1 MKKGRFKSKDDSVYN
16 PHNNSEDEDGQ
27 VYNEIISMI
36 SQSRNCSQMTLS
48 NNGFVNFESNTA
60 NEPPIA
66 PLPKKTRAKRKPK
79 LKAVQEEQTT

>member
-1 MKKGRFKSKDDSVYN
+1 
-16 PHNNSEDEDGQ
+16 
-27 VYNEIISMI
+27 
-36 SQSRNCSQMTLS
+36 MTLS

-79 LKAVQEEQTT
+79 LKAV